1 MGQLEHAFE
10 CGKRGERL
18 TRCAFMLAAVADA
31 KSSGLLWTALEWAA
45 AALHQAKR
53 VRAVLSRIG
62 YPC

>member
-31 KSSGLLWTALEWAA
+31 KSSACSGLRWSGQLRRCIKPSGFG
-45 AALHQAKR
+45 QF
-53 VRAVLSRIG
+53 
-62 YPC
+62 